1 MCLDPGALEFL
12 NHKTPARGGFQRE
25 CRPLV
30 VRKAR
35 EPAAQVL
42 AGGGTDLSA
51 KEFAGL
57 CLYAVE
63 GDLLPMHVQ
72 STYNVH
78 PGPPQAPSADNNA
91 LMISG
96 SSAFELRRL
105 LYMSSFLSR
114 SVRAVEAVDCP
125 EGEYQYEDGAY
136 GEGRSDARRVA
147 GQKATGSLEYG
158 GGRFE
163 AGPAPRL

>member
-25 CRPLV
+25 CRPV
-30 VRKAR
+30 VARKAR

-42 AGGGTDLSA
+42 PGGGTDLSA
-51 KEFAGL
+51 KDFAGL
-57 CLYAVE
+57 CLCVVE
-63 GDLLPMHVQ
+63 GDLLPMHVE

-114 SVRAVEAVDCP
+114 VDFRRTFTLWLSIDDELAELVPRANNCCP
-125 EGEYQYEDGAY
+125 
-136 GEGRSDARRVA
+136 
-147 GQKATGSLEYG
+147 GQC
-158 GGRFE
+158 
-163 AGPAPRL
+163 

>member
-25 CRPLV
+25 CRPV
-30 VRKAR
+30 VARKAR

-42 AGGGTDLSA
+42 PGGGTDLSA
-51 KEFAGL
+51 KDFAGL
-57 CLYAVE
+57 CLCVVE
-63 GDLLPMHVQ
+63 GDLLPMHVE

-105 LYMSSFLSR
+105 LYMSSFRLASLVGDLSHR
-114 SVRAVEAVDCP
+114 VRMIAPDETWRELLRTHQPVEKVVIEAV
-125 EGEYQYEDGAY
+125 
-136 GEGRSDARRVA
+136 
-147 GQKATGSLEYG
+147 GSSK
-158 GGRFE
+158 
-163 AGPAPRL
+163 PHPNT